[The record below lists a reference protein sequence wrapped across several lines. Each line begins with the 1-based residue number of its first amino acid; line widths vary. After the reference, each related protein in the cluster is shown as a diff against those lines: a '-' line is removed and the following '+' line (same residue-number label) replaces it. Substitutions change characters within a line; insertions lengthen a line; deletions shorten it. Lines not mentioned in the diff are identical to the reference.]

1 MSAWVVVC
9 RSVKGDRLLPFGP
22 GGDPAHL
29 GGHGG
34 EVPRHGAGDTGEGW
48 PGSALTSL
56 AQQGEAAGDGALAPQ
71 PGPAPKKFKTK
82 TDNEAKEKEEDA
94 EETVKKEGVGEK
106 VAALEKEIE
115 ATERELMSAEVT
127 LAVTQGDR
135 NELRAQWETRK
146 EEFERQKET
155 AERDYRQRNE
165 ELYEND
171 IMIGTLKSM
180 KMK

>member
-1 MSAWVVVC
+1 M
-9 RSVKGDRLLPFGP
+9 K
-22 GGDPAHL
+22 
-29 GGHGG
+29 
-34 EVPRHGAGDTGEGW
+34 
-48 PGSALTSL
+48 
-56 AQQGEAAGDGALAPQ
+56 
-71 PGPAPKKFKTK
+71 
-82 TDNEAKEKEEDA
+82 DA
-94 EETVKKEGVGEK
+94 EETLKKEGVGEK